1 MEVLRNI
8 SENISKYLVI
18 KSEYIFLIINSLVII
33 AIVQLIRYVIIKLS
47 FKKDLNSKEKYMY
60 FKGGAVA
67 SRLIIII
74 LLTFVWM
81 DYLKNFLTLITFIS
95 TAITLSIKEI
105 IFNYFAGIYIR
116 TSKVFS
122 LEDRIEV
129 DGIKGDVVNINRT
142 GFDILELGERVNG
155 EQSTGRIVHVPN
167 AIVFTHPVKNY
178 VKAFKYVWDELKI
191 TVPVDADITK
201 TKKELYK
208 IINKNSVVKH
218 IPDKM
223 KEEVNESSAEYR
235 IYFNNLDPIIY
246 VELVDGQVDMY
257 MRFLVHPKKQ
267 RNIENSIWLDIL
279 KANNDGI
286 IQLSKK

>member
-1 MEVLRNI
+1 METLKNI
-8 SENISKYLVI
+8 NENISKYLVI
-18 KSEYIFLIINSLVII
+18 KSEYIFLIINSLVVI

-47 FKKDLNSKEKYMY
+47 FKKDLKKKKKYMY
-60 FKGGAVA
+60 FKGGAVL
-67 SRLIIII
+67 SRIIIII
-74 LLTFVWM
+74 LLTFMWI
-81 DYLKNFLTLITFIS
+81 DYLK
-95 TAITLSIKEI
+95 SIKEI
-105 IFNYFAGIYIR
+105 IFNFFAGIYIR

-142 GFDILELGERVNG
+142 GFDILEVGERVNG

-191 TVPVDADITK
+191 TVPIDADITK
-201 TKKELYK
+201 IKKELYK

-223 KEEVNESSAEYR
+223 KEEVSESSAEYR

-246 VELVDGQVDMY
+246 VELVDGNVDMY